1 MTPLKGYHG
10 RALACLAAS
19 ALLAAA
25 GCSRAPRP
33 ADPVGATLRSEVERW
48 RAAPD
53 APPVDCS
60 GFVAAVYRR
69 TFGLDLPRSSGE
81 MLRFGRPVERD
92 QLRPGDLVFFRPPHA
107 KRHVGFYVGEGEFGH
122 VSSSSGVRL
131 SHLSEAYWR
140 RAYWTARRV
149 LGDD

>member
-1 MTPLKGYHG
+1 MTPLKGYHA
-10 RALACLAAS
+10 RALACLAVT
-19 ALLAAA
+19 ALLAV

-33 ADPVGATLRSEVERW
+33 ADPVAATLRAEVERW

-53 APPVDCS
+53 APRVDCS

-69 TFGLDLPRSSGE
+69 TFGLQLPRSSEE
-81 MLRFGRPVERD
+81 MARFGRPVERGE
-92 QLRPGDLVFFRPPHA
+92 LRPGDLVFFRPPHA

-122 VSSSSGVRL
+122 VSASSGVRV
-131 SHLSEAYWR
+131 SRLSEAYWR

-149 LGDD
+149 LDDD